1 MIDVYTLQ
9 AQLDV
14 AHERIRQLTAELE
27 SLHSATHARCYHCSS
42 RPHCSYRGCRPPTA
56 SCGTAKSYADLS
68 GTYAASIG
76 YPR

>member
-27 SLHSATHARCYHCSS
+27 SLHSATHPRCYHCSS
-42 RPHCSYRGCRPPTA
+42 RPHCSHRGCRPSTA
-56 SCGTAKSYADLS
+56 SCGATLS
-68 GTYAASIG
+68 AASIG